1 MTKRKLLSMM
11 AVTLFVAIMAFS
23 GSANAD
29 GLGVGE
35 VGFTEIPGS
44 TLVFSYYDIRTN
56 AQGGPG
62 LSDNYFTISN
72 LENYDVLTKA
82 ATFVPFPPLP
92 RDEVGGWVQA
102 HVRVRTGQCSVEL
115 LDFDVLL
122 SPGDVFTFDLYQ
134 TATGST
140 QFASCDTDTLV
151 ASGFNVDSN
160 GCYVLDSTTFPDM
173 LGLIETCGNCPDG
186 SGAPLSAADALEA
199 TRWGYVEVI
208 GEVDLIPAEF
218 GSMAGCSDATECT
231 SDQLK
236 AGDYTAWSF
245 VDDVKNTSGDDCS
258 NCAWYQPVYPVLF
271 GKVYYAK
278 FDAERN
284 LVQLSTLNAHAIPDA
299 AGYEEMIIHRPCY
312 QDTSPGCSSG
322 DGELDN
328 TNDFVADDARYAY
341 AAASIDTT
349 PAGAK
354 DMNYCFYKDKIDG
367 STVTNRVGAAATFGP
382 TFVDLCHRTGDPDYI
397 VSCVY
402 DISDMF
408 GKAFAG
414 SHYFYLP
421 GQGQTRYVFT
431 FPLQHFINQ
440 KIEITKFARF
450 NNDEEA
456 CSIPTGKFISPG
468 LPVPGLPRG
477 EVTILNTQE
486 PNDTCTYNEGWL
498 AFALQVTDDG
508 PGAGDP
514 DSIFPYYPYAL
525 GVVVNWGDGS
535 TANVHSTAPM
545 TWIPIELL
553 EMIFGA
559 D

>member
-1 MTKRKLLSMM
+1 MIKRKLLSIV
-11 AVTLFVAIMAFS
+11 AVTVFLAIMAFS
-23 GSANAD
+23 GSANA
-29 GLGVGE
+29 GISGIGE
-35 VGFTEIPGS
+35 VGFTEIPG
-44 TLVFSYYDIRTN
+44 TALVFSYYDIRTN

-72 LENYDVLTKA
+72 LEEYNVLTKA
-82 ATFVPFPPLP
+82 ATFLSLEPID
-92 RDEVGGWVQA
+92 RSEVGGWVNA

-160 GCYVLDSTTFPDM
+160 GCYVLDSSTFPDM

-186 SGAPLSAADALEA
+186 SGAPLSAADALAA

-208 GEVDLIPAEF
+208 GEVDLIPADVN
-218 GSMAGCSDATECT
+218 CSDPDECT

-236 AGDYTAWSF
+236 AGEYTAWSF
-245 VDDVKNTSGDDCS
+245 TDDVVNTSGDDCS
-258 NCAWYQPVYPVLF
+258 DCADFQEAYPVLF

-284 LVQLSTLNAHAIPDA
+284 LVQLSTLNAHAFPV
-299 AGYEEMIIHRPCY
+299 GGGIIHRPCY
-312 QDTSPGCSSG
+312 QDTSTGCGPG

-328 TNDFVADDARYAY
+328 PNPSVNDDAKYAY
-341 AAASIDTT
+341 SEATT
-349 PAGAK
+349 DADPAGAN

-367 STVTNRVGAAATFGP
+367 STVTNQVGAAATFGP
-382 TFVDLCHRTGDPDYI
+382 TFVDLCNRTGNPIDI

-402 DISDMF
+402 NINHF
-408 GKAFAG
+408 WGKAFAG

-431 FPLQHFINQ
+431 FPFQHFINQ

-468 LPVPGLPRG
+468 LPAPGLPRG
-477 EVTILNTQE
+477 EVTILATQE

-508 PGAGDP
+508 PGTGDR

-525 GVVVNWGDGS
+525 GVVVNWGEGS
-535 TANVHSTAPM
+535 TADVHSTAPM

-553 EMIFGA
+553 GDIFVE

>member
-1 MTKRKLLSMM
+1 MIKRKLLSIV
-11 AVTLFVAIMAFS
+11 AVTVFLAIMAFS
-23 GSANAD
+23 GSANA
-29 GLGVGE
+29 GISGIGE
-35 VGFTEIPGS
+35 VGFTEIPG
-44 TLVFSYYDIRTN
+44 TALVFSYYDIRTN

-72 LENYDVLTKA
+72 LEEYNVLTKA
-82 ATFVPFPPLP
+82 ATFLSLEPID
-92 RDEVGGWVQA
+92 RSEVGGWVNA

-160 GCYVLDSTTFPDM
+160 GCYVLDSSTFPDM

-186 SGAPLSAADALEA
+186 SGAPLSAADALAA

-208 GEVDLIPAEF
+208 GEVDLIPADVNNP
-218 GSMAGCSDATECT
+218 DADECT

-236 AGDYTAWSF
+236 AGEYTAWSF
-245 VDDVKNTSGDDCS
+245 ANDVETCCGDCYYD
-258 NCAWYQPVYPVLF
+258 ADYQEVFPVLF
-271 GKVYYAK
+271 GRVYYAK

-284 LVQLSTLNAHAIPDA
+284 LVQLSTLNAHAIPYTN
-299 AGYEEMIIHRPCY
+299 GIIHRPCY

-322 DGELDN
+322 DGELENDN
-328 TNDFVADDARYAY
+328 PWVNDDAKYAY
-341 AAASIDTT
+341 SAASKNAD
-349 PAGAK
+349 PDGAN
-354 DMNYCFYKDKIDG
+354 DMNYCFYKNTITTSGDVVNK
-367 STVTNRVGAAATFGP
+367 VGAAATFGP
-382 TFVDLCHRTGDPDYI
+382 TLADFCGRNGDPDAI
-397 VSCVY
+397 VACLY
-402 DISDMF
+402 NMNYY
-408 GKAFAG
+408 GKAFAM

-440 KIEITKFARF
+440 RIEITKFARF

-468 LPVPGLPRG
+468 LPVAGLPRG

-508 PGAGDP
+508 PGTGY
-514 DSIFPYYPYAL
+514 SRLGFPYYPYAL
-525 GVVVNWGDGS
+525 GVVVNWGDEGS

-545 TWIPIELL
+545 TWIPL
-553 EMIFGA
+553 EGLSWFGFSPYGG
-559 D
+559 